1 MTYLLMNILH
11 SWPAVKM
18 NYLVPEQ
25 TAGYVMSKINRWFW
39 SKDDVRSLKSL
50 ARAKTPAKKIAK
62 ELKRSLGAVR
72 QKALGLGVSL
82 NSRS

>member
-1 MTYLLMNILH
+1 
-11 SWPAVKM
+11 
-18 NYLVPEQ
+18 
-25 TAGYVMSKINRWFW
+25 MSKINRWFW